1 MKNTKTTANTTT
13 ENGNIKIVG
22 KRIEFVINNDENN
35 EKTEKATVA
44 FIEWLK
50 TSFNSKKYIDRYGII
65 PGGWCI
71 DITDV
76 NKIIHVGTAFDSITG
91 GDVDIIYLIFDN
103 KLLNRIVYL
112 DNEITQ
118 RGSILLPID
127 NKIEYVPFGFK
138 YVNGTRKRAT
148 KKQSTTTEKTNSTTT
163 PTKTKTSTKTPKT
176 AKTATKTTKTTDKKV
191 VAE

>member
-1 MKNTKTTANTTT
+1 MKNTTNTNTKTTT

-76 NKIIHVGTAFDSITG
+76 NEIIHVGTAFDSITG
-91 GDVDIIYLIFDN
+91 GDVAIIYLKFN
-103 KLLNRIVYL
+103 NSLLDRIVYM
-112 DNEITQ
+112 DNAIVK

-127 NKIEYVPFGFK
+127 NKIEYVPFTFK
-138 YVNGTRKRAT
+138 YTTARKKTPTKKTTAT
-148 KKQSTTTEKTNSTTT
+148 KTATDTTKT
-163 PTKTKTSTKTPKT
+163 PTKTQTKTS
-176 AKTATKTTKTTDKKV
+176 KKV
-191 VAE
+191 VAN